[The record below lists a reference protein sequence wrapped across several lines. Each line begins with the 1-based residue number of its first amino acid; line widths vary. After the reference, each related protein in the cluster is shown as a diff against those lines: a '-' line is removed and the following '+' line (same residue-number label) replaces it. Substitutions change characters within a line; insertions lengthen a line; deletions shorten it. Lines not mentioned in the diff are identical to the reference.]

1 MARCLRK
8 SVYGRS
14 SKHSLS
20 AAFSSLVPERAS
32 SAPISLRLSGA
43 WGAWG
48 LSGGIYTP
56 FFGAWLAFKG
66 LSPAEIGT
74 LLSAG
79 MLLRVII
86 PPITGIIAD
95 ARNDRRSMMIALL
108 GLQFLG
114 FLALNWVITPAQIFL

>member
-1 MARCLRK
+1 MAR
-8 SVYGRS
+8 STHSGVYGPS
-14 SKHSLS
+14 SKRWPS
-20 AAFSSLVPERAS
+20 AALSNLVPEQTQLS
-32 SAPISLRLSGA
+32 SPIVIRLSGA

-56 FFGAWLAFKG
+56 FFGAWLAYKG
-66 LSPAEIGT
+66 LTPTEIGT

-95 ARNDRRSMMIALL
+95 ARNDRRSMMIVLI
-108 GLQFLG
+108 GLQFFG
-114 FLALNWVITPAQIFL
+114 FLA